1 MNILF
6 PLMLVLMIVGFY
18 FMIIKPQKKR
28 QAEALAIVESV
39 APGMDVMTTAGI
51 YGTVTSVDDDVI
63 TLSVAPGVE
72 IRYAKAAVA
81 KIKHDELDLDTADR
95 DHSDALADDR
105 MDAAELL
112 QAWKEEISVFEN
124 DRPRWLRRFIATVLL
139 TVGQFGP
146 GRMLAYYVEKV

>member
-81 KIKHDELDLDTADR
+81 KIKHDELSPDPADVDSVGAGDGDGEDGHDPEPRTQAQPTAAAVTVS
-95 DHSDALADDR
+95 SDPG
-105 MDAAELL
+105 AETTGT
-112 QAWKEEISVFEN
+112 AVPARSSERS
-124 DRPRWLRRFIATVLL
+124 
-139 TVGQFGP
+139 
-146 GRMLAYYVEKV
+146 

>member
-81 KIKHDELDLDTADR
+81 KIKHDELDLDRADL
-95 DHSDALADDR
+95 DPADALADDR
-105 MDAAELL
+105 EGSSVDDATSAAAPASTAGNGNS
-112 QAWKEEISVFEN
+112 QSA
-124 DRPRWLRRFIATVLL
+124 DATGTAV
-139 TVGQFGP
+139 P
-146 GRMLAYYVEKV
+146 ARSSERS

>member
-81 KIKHDELDLDTADR
+81 KIKHDELDLDTADL
-95 DHSDALADDR
+95 DPAGALADDR
-105 MDAAELL
+105 EASSGDDATNAAPPASTASNGTG
-112 QAWKEEISVFEN
+112 QGA
-124 DRPRWLRRFIATVLL
+124 DATGTAV
-139 TVGQFGP
+139 P
-146 GRMLAYYVEKV
+146 ARSSERS

>member
-1 MNILF
+1 
-6 PLMLVLMIVGFY
+6 MLILMIVGFY

-81 KIKHDELDLDTADR
+81 KIKHDELEVDAM
-95 DHSDALADDR
+95 DHDQVEPLADD
-105 MDAAELL
+105 AADSDDGT
-112 QAWKEEISVFEN
+112 AAGG
-124 DRPRWLRRFIATVLL
+124 ATETTAS
-139 TVGQFGP
+139 TVGRGADGTGTAVP
-146 GRMLAYYVEKV
+146 ARSSDRS

>member
-6 PLMLVLMIVGFY
+6 PLMLVLMIVCFY
-18 FMIIKPQKKR
+18 FRIIKPHKKR
-28 QAEALAIVESV
+28 PAEALAIGDSV

-81 KIKHDELDLDTADR
+81 KIKHDELAATAADI
-95 DHSDALADDR
+95 DSVENHDDDR
-105 MDAAELL
+105 EGSHGSEVTTQAQPTAA
-112 QAWKEEISVFEN
+112 AV
-124 DRPRWLRRFIATVLL
+124 TVSSD
-139 TVGQFGP
+139 P
-146 GRMLAYYVEKV
+146 GAETTGTAVPARSSERS